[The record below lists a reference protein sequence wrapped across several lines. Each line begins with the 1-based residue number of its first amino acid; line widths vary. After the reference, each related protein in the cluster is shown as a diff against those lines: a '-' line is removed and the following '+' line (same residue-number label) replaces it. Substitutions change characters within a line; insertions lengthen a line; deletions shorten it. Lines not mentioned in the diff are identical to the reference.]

1 VCFGKVINNFLE
13 VTQRAKQAMQEN
25 QWFPGA
31 FLNVS
36 ESVFFLQL
44 IIHTL
49 LVTALLCEC
58 KSNATNGSSARCP
71 IAANLPRTSCTI
83 NQQPIG
89 EFLPTSTKKLAIPL
103 LPSVK
108 SRAKPPICW
117 IYDQNPPTFYHHSV
131 THCFIANIQHIKYRI
146 HPHNHHEKNLH
157 FSTKRLKTTRCGKK
171 W

>member
-1 VCFGKVINNFLE
+1 VIDNFLE
-13 VTQRAKQAMQEN
+13 VTQRTKQAMQEN

-71 IAANLPRTSCTI
+71 IAANLPRTSSTI

-89 EFLPTSTKKLAIPL
+89 EFLPTSTKKHTIPL

-108 SRAKPPICW
+108 SRAKTPICR
-117 IYDQNPPTFYHHSV
+117 IYDQNPPTFYHNSILPYL
-131 THCFIANIQHIKYRI
+131 FIDKQYVKSRI
-146 HPHNHHEKNLH
+146 HPHNPHRKNTH
-157 FSTKRLKTTRCGKK
+157 FSTKRLKTIRCGKK